1 MVIPALPDWLP
12 WWVPLAVLVPA
23 LFFAMA
29 FLCMPFAV
37 FGVKGRLDA
46 VELRLDEIQGEI
58 RSLALR
64 MPEPVDHGRYDETFY
79 APPGMDPQA
88 RARADPAT
96 RPPIPPAPYYD
107 EDAYHDERGNRR
119 RLDPQRTPRA
129 GRAEPRLDW
138 PR

>member
-1 MVIPALPDWLP
+1 M
-12 WWVPLAVLVPA
+12 PLAVLVPA
-23 LFFAMA
+23 LFLAMA

-64 MPEPVDHGRYDETFY
+64 MPEPAHPGRYDETFY
-79 APPGMDPQA
+79 APPGMEAPA
-88 RARADPAT
+88 RTRADPLT
-96 RPPIPPAPYYD
+96 RPPIPPAPYYA
-107 EDAYHDERGNRR
+107 EDAAHDEPGLRR
-119 RLDPQRTPRA
+119 RADPARTPRT

-138 PR
+138 PH